1 MRKPMIGIVG
11 RTEKIMNKIDVIY
24 LNEKLR
30 KNIINKGGMP
40 FLILPVQNTLFDGT
54 NNNIPKLTEEEKNYL
69 NSMIDLCDGIIMPGG
84 SHLYE
89 HDFYIYGYAVS
100 KDIPILGICAG
111 MQLMGI
117 YDNLGEK
124 LIKVDNETKHQ
135 NEDKYVHDIKIEKN
149 SLLYRIIN
157 KELIKVNS
165 KHTYC
170 LPKVKSLKVSAISDD
185 GTIEAIEKEDKKFVL
200 GIQWHPEGM
209 LDYDEDAN
217 KIIDAFMMA
226 VKNK

>member
-54 NNNIPKLTEEEKNYL
+54 NNNIPKLTEEEKNHL

-89 HDFYIYGYAVS
+89 HDFYIYEYALS

-124 LIKVDNETKHQ
+124 LIKVNNETKHQ

-149 SLLYRIIN
+149 SLLYQIIN

-170 LPKVKSLKVSAISDD
+170 LPKVKNLKVSAISDD